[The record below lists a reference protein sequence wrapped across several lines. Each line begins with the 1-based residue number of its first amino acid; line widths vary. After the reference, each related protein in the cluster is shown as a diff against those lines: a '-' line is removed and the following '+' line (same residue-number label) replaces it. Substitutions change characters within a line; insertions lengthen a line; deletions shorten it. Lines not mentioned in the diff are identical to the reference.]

1 MRVEIEPGVRLF
13 FDVEGLSHVPD
24 GNRLRKRPTL
34 ICLHGGPGHDHSA
47 FKPVFAALAT
57 DMQVLYVDQR
67 GMGRSDRVPSTDW
80 TLDRWADDV
89 VALCSAL
96 DIVQPFVLGAS
107 FGSMVAMRYAQRH
120 PGHAAKLVLVCA
132 MAKVDVDE
140 QVKVLERWSV
150 PNEVKAA
157 AEAFWRDPTPE
168 TGTRFLPQSSSLYSC
183 GADLPPSR
191 SVNNYE
197 LLFDFLRGEMQT
209 MDLLPG
215 LAGLQTPTLIVGGL
229 EDPVTPAAGMT
240 AIADNIGA
248 DQATLVLLEGASHVV
263 WADRPDCITTILNW
277 LVA

>member
-47 FKPVFAALAT
+47 FKPVLGALAR
-57 DMQVLYVDQR
+57 DMQVLYFDQR
-67 GMGRSDRVPSTDW
+67 GMGRSDRVPPSDW

-96 DIVQPFVLGAS
+96 DIVHPFVLGAS

-120 PGHAAKLVLVCA
+120 PGHASKLVLVCA
-132 MAKVDVDE
+132 MASVDVDE
-140 QVKVLERWSV
+140 QVSVLQRLNV
-150 PNEVKAA
+150 PDDVKAA

-168 TGTRFLPQSSSLYSC
+168 TGARFLPHSSSLYTC
-183 GADLPPSR
+183 GAELPPSR
-191 SVNNYE
+191 SVNNYD
-197 LLFDFLRGEMQT
+197 LLFDFLRGEMQR
-209 MDLLPG
+209 MNLLPG

-229 EDPVTPAAGMT
+229 EDPVSPAAGMT
-240 AIADNIGA
+240 AIADAIGPA
-248 DQATLVLLEGASHVV
+248 LATLVLLERASHVV
-263 WADRPDCITTILNW
+263 WADRPDCIRTIHNW
-277 LVA
+277 LLA